1 MSRIGLHR
9 PRRPR
14 AVWDRPATGT
24 RLLPNPHSPTVSQLN
39 PHYTRCPKADRL
51 RLRSDQSSFRPFPV
65 TGYGRFPDK
74 NWLALSKGPCQVR
87 APLTR
92 RIILAPSGDA
102 HEHGVM
108 LLNRAIVPRD
118 STVVALGELIPPSDG
133 IESTPPY
140 LRMVGHFWWSRLP
153 HTEISSRL
161 LHILSEARGCRR
173 VVADVE
179 HPLSRTTR
187 PSVQASPSSCAT
199 VRDLPSLPQP
209 PIHSAHPVEDA
220 PWREQRRRVERI
232 EAPTKATTTHERN
245 RNLPCPSLLHR
256 QLPHPRKTAENFP
269 GEQSYR
275 HELLI
280 EFNQKPPPGQ
290 PPQPNKGARLLAHT
304 PNPSPNS

>member
-1 MSRIGLHR
+1 MSCISLHR

-24 RLLPNPHSPTVSQLN
+24 RLLPNPYSPCPHLN
-39 PHYTRCPKADRL
+39 THYTRCPKAERL
-51 RLRSDQSSFRPFPV
+51 RLRSDQSSFRPVPV

-74 NWLALSKGPCQVR
+74 NWLALSKCPCQVR

-92 RIILAPSGDA
+92 RTILAPSGDA

-118 STVVALGELIPPSDG
+118 SAVVALGELIPPSDG

-161 LHILSEARGCRR
+161 LHILPEARGCRR

-179 HPLSRTTR
+179 HPLWRTTGIGAG
-187 PSVQASPSSCAT
+187 VA
-199 VRDLPSLPQP
+199 VFL
-209 PIHSAHPVEDA
+209 
-220 PWREQRRRVERI
+220 
-232 EAPTKATTTHERN
+232 RN
-245 RNLPCPSLLHR
+245 RPGPS
-256 QLPHPRKTAENFP
+256 
-269 GEQSYR
+269 
-275 HELLI
+275 I
-280 EFNQKPPPGQ
+280 
-290 PPQPNKGARLLAHT
+290 
-304 PNPSPNS
+304 PSPAPPFTRSPCRRCAVA

>member
-1 MSRIGLHR
+1 MAHTSA
-9 PRRPR
+9 RRYR

-24 RLLPNPHSPTVSQLN
+24 RLLPNPHSPTASQLN
-39 PHYTRCPKADRL
+39 PHYTRCPKAERL
-51 RLRSDQSSFRPFPV
+51 RLRSDQSSFRPVPV
-65 TGYGRFPDK
+65 TGYVRFPDK
-74 NWLALSKGPCQVR
+74 NWLTLSKGPCQVR

-118 STVVALGELIPPSDG
+118 SAVVALGELIPPSDG

-161 LHILSEARGCRR
+161 LHISSEARGCRR
-173 VVADVE
+173 VVADATCIGAGVAV
-179 HPLSRTTR
+179 LLRNR
-187 PSVQASPSSCAT
+187 PGPSI
-199 VRDLPSLPQP
+199 PSLS
-209 PIHSAHPVEDA
+209 SAHPVEDA

-256 QLPHPRKTAENFP
+256 RLPHPRKMAENFP

-275 HELLI
+275 HELSI
-280 EFNQKPPPGQ
+280 ESIKSPH
-290 PPQPNKGARLLAHT
+290 RD
-304 PNPSPNS
+304 NPLTQ